1 ALKVRD
7 MPVSLFSS
15 DTEKLELVNF
25 LVREHFDYNRLFE
38 TIRMK
43 KRPKLTPVVF
53 LHDIMEQAKAAH
65 RCIVLPEGSE
75 PRTLKASER
84 ILKRGTA
91 ELILLGNP
99 DEIRHQAA
107 VVGADI
113 SKAQIVNPMES
124 ESFQDFVNTYVELRK
139 HKNINE
145 PMARDIIADPIY
157 FGTMMVHKGQADGL
171 VSGALHTTAHTI
183 RPAFQIIK
191 TKPGISI
198 VSSVFLVCLPE
209 RVLVYGDCAV
219 IPDPT
224 STELADIAISS
235 AETAGSLGIEPIIAM
250 LSYSTGASAEGPM
263 VAKVAEATRIAKEK
277 RPDLL
282 IEGPMQYDA
291 AISPETGRAKM
302 PGSKVAGRA
311 TIYIFPDLDAG
322 NTAYKAVQRSAKVVA
337 VGPVLQ
343 GLRKPVND
351 LSRGCLVDDIVYTI
365 AITALQAQQERSDST
380 ASKTTG
386 ETHNA

>member
-1 ALKVRD
+1 
-7 MPVSLFSS
+7 
-15 DTEKLELVNF
+15 
-25 LVREHFDYNRLFE
+25 
-38 TIRMK
+38 MK

-65 RCIVLPEGSE
+65 RRIVLPEGSE

-84 ILKRGTA
+84 ILRRGTA
-91 ELILLGNP
+91 EIVLLGNP

-113 SKAQIVNPMES
+113 SKAHIINPVES

-139 HKNINE
+139 HKNVTE

-157 FGTMMVHKGQADGL
+157 FGTMMVYKGQADGL
-171 VSGALHTTAHTI
+171 VSGAVHTTAHTI

-198 VSSVFLVCLPE
+198 VSSVFLMCLPE

-219 IPDPT
+219 NPDPT

-235 AETAGSLGIEPIIAM
+235 AETASSLGIEPIIAM

-263 VAKVAEATRIAKEK
+263 VAKVAQATRIAKEK

-282 IEGPMQYDA
+282 IEGPLQYDA

-302 PGSKVAGRA
+302 PDSKVAGRA
-311 TIYIFPDLDAG
+311 TIFIFPDLDAG

-351 LSRGCLVDDIVYTI
+351 LSRGCLVDDILYTI
-365 AITALQAQQERSDST
+365 AITALQAQQERSDVVAPKPARESSG
-380 ASKTTG
+380 A
-386 ETHNA
+386 